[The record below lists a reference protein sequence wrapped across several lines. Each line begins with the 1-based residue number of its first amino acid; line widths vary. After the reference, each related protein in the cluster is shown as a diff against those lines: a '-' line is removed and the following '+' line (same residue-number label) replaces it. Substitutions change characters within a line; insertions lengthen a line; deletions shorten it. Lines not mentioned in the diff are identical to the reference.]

1 MHTKNNATMYYL
13 VGHET
18 NIEIMRFANKEW
30 TGNDII
36 HNEASPNAFIIMMKD
51 KSNNWYYVS
60 KKGQYVFE
68 KK

>member
-1 MHTKNNATMYYL
+1 
-13 VGHET
+13 
-18 NIEIMRFANKEW
+18 MRFANKEW